1 MLIPSTKQQYGIL
14 VSISNGKIVK
24 PVDKGLSQHV
34 VLTNE
39 LPSISDTAPV
49 CSHSKH
55 DVEIRSSARL
65 LKLVLTFRSVSVYL
79 VAIECA
85 HQTKTGTF
93 P

>member
-1 MLIPSTKQQYGIL
+1 MLIPSTKQQYGI
-14 VSISNGKIVK
+14 VSTSNGKIEK

-39 LPSISDTAPV
+39 LHSISDTAPV

-55 DVEIRSSARL
+55 DVEIGSSTRL
-65 LKLVLTFRSVSVYL
+65 LKLVLAFHSVSAHL